1 MAMPDAWLDG
11 YRWAS
16 GKDPL
21 CGLDSEIA
29 LDRLGHK
36 GHERVLWW
44 RGVEAFYLEQ
54 ELEDIGPDDWAKEAK

>member
-16 GKDPL
+16 GESHL
-21 CGLDSEIA
+21 CDLESENA
-29 LDRLGHK
+29 LAICGYVDK
-36 GHERVLWW
+36 ERVLWW

-54 ELEDIGPDDWAKEAK
+54 ELENIGPDDWAKEAK